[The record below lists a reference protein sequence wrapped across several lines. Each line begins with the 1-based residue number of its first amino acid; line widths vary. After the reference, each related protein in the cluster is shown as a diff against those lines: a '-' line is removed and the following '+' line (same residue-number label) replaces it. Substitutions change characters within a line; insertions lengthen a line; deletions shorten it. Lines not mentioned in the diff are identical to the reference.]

1 MKQRKSNVRGL
12 IPYIVSFLAVA
23 GIVVLTVIETGQT
36 GQTEKKDSI
45 SLYGENESIM
55 VISDNNT
62 AELYNMD
69 VSGKMQETEA
79 ESAREEHE
87 DIEALIMRYFRA
99 VTRCSIETLNSI
111 VESSEGISE
120 EKLQEKAKYIQY
132 YDNIVCYIEEGLAE
146 DTYIVYVSYEAKFK
160 QISTMA
166 PNLERFYVK
175 RNSDGAVYIYRGDV
189 DGESAAY
196 MQEIEKHW
204 EIIRLTEDV
213 NQRFLEACRQEKR
226 LLELRD
232 ILRDDFWNHS

>member
-1 MKQRKSNVRGL
+1 MKQRKNNVRGL

-23 GIVVLTVIETGQT
+23 GIVALTVTET

-45 SLYGENESIM
+45 SLYGEQESIM
-55 VISDNNT
+55 IISNNST
-62 AELYNMD
+62 GELYNMD
-69 VSGKMQETEA
+69 ISGKMQETEA
-79 ESAREEHE
+79 ESAQEGYEE
-87 DIEALIMRYFRA
+87 IEALIMRYFRA

-132 YDNIVCYIEEGLAE
+132 YNNIVCYIEEGLAE

-166 PNLERFYVK
+166 PNLERFYVE
-175 RNSDGAVYIYRGDV
+175 RNSDGEVYIYRGDV

-196 MQEIEKHW
+196 MQEVEKRQK
-204 EIIRLTEDV
+204 IIQLTENI

-226 LLELRD
+226 LVELRD
-232 ILRDDFWNHS
+232 ILQDDFWNHS